1 MGLVHQLCMAHSIR
15 TEAVSRLHYIL
26 NHASAQR
33 CNYECTC
40 HKFPGITTPFTEKM
54 KDVIKQ
60 CVFCHMAKGKQRP
73 TCQTMERHP
82 VPGKSWSVDVKGPI
96 ATPSLEYGNIY
107 IAGFTENN
115 GRFAVKGFMKKKS
128 DIYAVNVFWHDTYI
142 VPLRKSHPEL
152 WKILAHSDN
161 GEFNSEVIQA
171 YLLKNGVYSMLVWPY
186 TPQHN
191 GIIDK
196 CMADSDECDHSAIVN
211 RGSRRGILARGVWL
225 CSTCL

>member
-1 MGLVHQLCMAHSIR
+1 MV
-15 TEAVSRLHYIL
+15 
-26 NHASAQR
+26 
-33 CNYECTC
+33 
-40 HKFPGITTPFTEKM
+40 
-54 KDVIKQ
+54 
-60 CVFCHMAKGKQRP
+60 KGKHRP

-82 VPGKSWSVDVKGPI
+82 VPGKSWRVDVKGPI

-115 GRFAVKGFMKKKS
+115 SRFAVKGFMKKKS

-152 WKILAHSDN
+152 GKIFVHSDN

-171 YLLKNGVYSMLVWPY
+171 YLLKNGVYSMLVCPY

-196 CMADSDECDHSAIVN
+196 CMADSDECGHNSIIN
-211 RGSRRGILARGVWL
+211 CGSRGGILTRSV
-225 CSTCL
+225 